1 MSHSS
6 ILINTPCE
14 LINLTPLNPLIS
26 RCQIKVCYV
35 GDKPNR
41 NGSVITKDVA
51 REMANSLPG
60 SPIVGFY
67 NENTGDFEEHNR
79 RIEISGGVLKFED
92 TTRPYGFVDLN
103 AKVWF
108 QDYLD
113 DGVVHTYMVTEGYLW
128 TGQYPE
134 AKRIIERGNNQSME
148 LDENS
153 LDGSWT
159 ISDKDGMEFFIINE
173 AVISKLCILG
183 EDFEPCFEGANITHF
198 SLDDN
203 FNEKIYRLMKEV
215 KNLKGGNSLMDNE
228 NVSVVTTEEE
238 VVVNEE
244 DVVEEVVVTDELAPG
259 AEEQPE
265 IQEELENNPVQ
276 EYSAAEQT
284 EEEEVVEEEEEDDA
298 AEENNDE
305 NQGENV
311 SFNLDD
317 FQTLQ
322 NNYSELENRFNDL
335 TNRFNAME
343 AEYNTLVEFKKTKDI
358 EEKQAMIDSFYML
371 SAEDKEDVQNNIEAY
386 SIDDIKA
393 KLSIICVDHKLNL
406 SEDANQQVTETT
418 YSFSDDTN
426 EDDLQVPGWLKALR
440 KTKEKEN

>member
-1 MSHSS
+1 
-6 ILINTPCE
+6 
-14 LINLTPLNPLIS
+14 
-26 RCQIKVCYV
+26 
-35 GDKPNR
+35 
-41 NGSVITKDVA
+41 
-51 REMANSLPG
+51 
-60 SPIVGFY
+60 
-67 NENTGDFEEHNR
+67 
-79 RIEISGGVLKFED
+79 
-92 TTRPYGFVDLN
+92 
-103 AKVWF
+103 
-108 QDYLD
+108 
-113 DGVVHTYMVTEGYLW
+113 
-128 TGQYPE
+128 
-134 AKRIIERGNNQSME
+134 ME